1 MRQSEPAFY
10 NLRISEMQFM
20 VRVKMKP
27 ITFNITCT
35 PNVNLKAGPQQL
47 KIKIRRQDNDKTMF
61 DCRVYLRRL
70 IILANKEK
78 VPTTYYAVDLSK
90 YPKTH
95 AWHILYALKGD
106 KKCPYVNLRIIA
118 NKAELFKQAITV

>member
-1 MRQSEPAFY
+1 MRLREPAYF

-20 VRVKMKP
+20 IRVKMKP
-27 ITFNITCT
+27 ITFNISCT
-35 PNVNLKAGPQQL
+35 PTINLKGGPQQL
-47 KIKIRRQDNDKTMF
+47 KIKIRRQDTDKTMF

-78 VPTTYYAVDLSK
+78 VPTIYFAVDLSK

-95 AWHILYALKGD
+95 TWHILYALKGD
-106 KKCPYVNLRIIA
+106 KKCPFVNLRIIA
-118 NKAELFKQAITV
+118 NKAEPIK

>member
-1 MRQSEPAFY
+1 MRDNDPTFY
-10 NLRISEMQFM
+10 NLHISEIYCML
-20 VRVKMKP
+20 RVKMKQ
-27 ITFNITCT
+27 ISYNVTCN
-35 PNVNLKAGPQQL
+35 PMMDIKAGQEQL
-47 KIKIRRQDNDKTMF
+47 KIKLRRQDNDRTMF

-70 IILANKEK
+70 VILANKEK

-95 AWHILYALKGD
+95 VWHMLYAVKGD

-118 NKAELFKQAITV
+118 SKSEIFKQSVTI